1 MFAKLDN
8 FGPFHFFFT
17 LSCADLRWDENF
29 SAILREKVA
38 SVSYNIEEDQ
48 DGFPKTT
55 VKITIDKDGKKETKE
70 LRDFLKEDIDES
82 LHECIRGNV
91 LLATRFFNHRVKRFM
106 SKIVMGGGNPMNVDK
121 FEYKEEF

>member
-8 FGPFHFFFT
+8 FGPFNFFFT

-29 SAILREKVA
+29 TAILREKVA

-55 VKITIDKDGKKETKE
+55 VKIAIDKNGKKETKE
-70 LRDFLKEDIDES
+70 LRDFFK
-82 LHECIRGNV
+82 
-91 LLATRFFNHRVKRFM
+91 
-106 SKIVMGGGNPMNVDK
+106 
-121 FEYKEEF
+121 